1 MATASC
7 SLVCLTGVR
16 ITLIMSWNRE
26 RGGWRNEDGEDV
38 TKRVLTTDIDA
49 AVLTGLE
56 YALQV
61 TLVSR
66 WQAETGRVMMKSLF
80 FSFSLVKHN
89 VFVISLLF

>member
-1 MATASC
+1 
-7 SLVCLTGVR
+7 
-16 ITLIMSWNRE
+16 MSWNRE

-66 WQAETGRVMMKSLF
+66 WQAEMGRFMMKSFF
-80 FSFSLVKHN
+80 FSFSLR
-89 VFVISLLF
+89 VFQR